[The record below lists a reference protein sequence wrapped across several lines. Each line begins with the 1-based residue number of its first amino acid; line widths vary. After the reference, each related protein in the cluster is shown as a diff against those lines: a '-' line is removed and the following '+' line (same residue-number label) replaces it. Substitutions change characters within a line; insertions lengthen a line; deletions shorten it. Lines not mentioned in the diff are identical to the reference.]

1 MSDDDLENIFPLLM
15 VLGVGVGMLVV
26 IGGLFSIY

>member
-1 MSDDDLENIFPLLM
+1 MSDDDLENIFPLLV
-15 VLGVGVGMLVV
+15 VLGVGVVMLVV